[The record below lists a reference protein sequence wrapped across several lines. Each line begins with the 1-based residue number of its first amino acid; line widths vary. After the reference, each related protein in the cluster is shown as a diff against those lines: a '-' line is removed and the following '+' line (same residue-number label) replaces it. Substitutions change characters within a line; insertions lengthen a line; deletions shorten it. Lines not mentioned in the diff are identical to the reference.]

1 MKCCNCFHWSI
12 CSETRP
18 DSDATMCK
26 QYIHNTAVLRGP
38 ARKVIE
44 EELERLQERNRK
56 LTMELES
63 CKRDNEELEQELWPL
78 RIIKQTL
85 EMSSGMKFDY

>member
-26 QYIHNTAVLRGP
+26 QYICNTEVLCGS
-38 ARKVIE
+38 AWESVKA
-44 EELERLQERNRK
+44 ELEKLQDRCKRLSI
-56 LTMELES
+56 ELES
-63 CKRDNEELEQELWPL
+63 CYRDNLELEREVGLL

-85 EMSSGMKFDY
+85 EMQSGMNFDF

>member
-1 MKCCNCFHWSI
+1 MTCCNCFHWSI

-18 DSDATMCK
+18 DSDASMCK
-26 QYIHNTAVLRGP
+26 QYISHDDVLCGS

-44 EELERLQERNRK
+44 TELEKLQDRNKRLS
-56 LTMELES
+56 LELES
-63 CKRDNEELEQELWPL
+63 CCRDNQELEREVELL

-85 EMSSGMKFDY
+85 EMQSGMEFDF